1 MRTLSLLNKMP
12 IRLTRLRSYWALDQ
26 AMHVHLMFQITAWN
40 RRAPFFYRIRHI
52 CTGNKEFYAT
62 SIDVV
67 FRCAFY
73 IAS

>member
-1 MRTLSLLNKMP
+1 
-12 IRLTRLRSYWALDQ
+12 
-26 AMHVHLMFQITAWN
+26 LMFQITAWN